1 MNAHTSPLKF
11 FWSSVLV
18 VLGYMTGIFVAGMIG
33 AFFGLSMLAEAT
45 PTSSLVQLVIGTI
58 LLGAFIGLFASRL
71 SLSRGQ
77 GFLLWGSLIL
87 FTFGSVM
94 LEGAYFAP
102 ELVSTPIAMLVMQ
115 QLFAAIGAALVIA
128 CIFGTSRK
136 TASWKSSLQQR
147 PWYSWMW
154 RFLLSALS
162 YLVFYFV
169 VGGLNY
175 QLVTKPYYETHA
187 GGLTVPAIDIVLVV
201 ESIRSILIVFSVF
214 LFLLSIRG
222 TRTQL
227 MVSTGWLLFA
237 IGGIIP
243 LILQIGTLP
252 IFLLAASAVEIFFQN
267 FLTGV
272 VAASLL
278 GLESLSG
285 DQLTPVVKPKMP

>member
-1 MNAHTSPLKF
+1 MYTRKSPLKF

-18 VLGYMTGIFVAGMIG
+18 ALGYMSGIFVAGMIG
-33 AFFGLSMLAEAT
+33 TVFGLQISAEAT
-45 PTSSLVQLVIGTI
+45 HNSSLILLLIGTV
-58 LLGAFIGLFASRL
+58 LLGAFIGPFASRL

-87 FTFGSVM
+87 FTFGSVT
-94 LEGAYFAP
+94 LEGAYFVP
-102 ELVSTPIAMLVMQ
+102 DLVSTPIPMLVMQ
-115 QLFAAIGAALVIA
+115 QLFAAIGAALVIVS
-128 CIFGTSRK
+128 IFGTSRK
-136 TASWKSSLQQR
+136 TASWRSSLQQR

-154 RFLLSALS
+154 RFLLSAIS

-175 QLVTKPYYETHA
+175 QLVTKPYYETHT
-187 GGLTVPAIDIVLVV
+187 GGLTVPSVNVVLIV

-214 LFLLSIRG
+214 LFLLSTRG
-222 TRTQL
+222 TRAQL
-227 MVSTGWLLFA
+227 MAHTGWLLFA
-237 IGGIIP
+237 VGGIIP

-272 VAASLL
+272 VATSLL

-285 DQLTPVVKPKMP
+285 NELTRVVKPGIS